1 MSLQNVCKY
10 AVVCIGN
17 NDGILLPIDDAAEAV
32 KLLGRGVSVEYSWGA
47 SAYKYKKPGSRSDTL
62 KMEAVSVTQLATMA
76 LETD

>member
-1 MSLQNVCKY
+1 MSLQNVCSY

-17 NDGILLPIDDAAEAV
+17 NDGILLPINDAAEV
-32 KLLGRGVSVEYSWGA
+32 IKLLGRGVIVEYSWGT

-76 LETD
+76 LEED